1 VAYDPTIRML
11 IVDDDLH
18 VLAVLEDLFA
28 AESGV
33 EVTPMSDSLEALEL
47 IRRQR
52 FDLVI
57 SDLMMPKADGL
68 SVTRAVQETNPDTL
82 VIIITG
88 FASLETTLEAIH
100 LGVYDYITKPF
111 QIDEFR
117 LLVTNAT
124 TRIRLEREN
133 RVLKAQLESI
143 EGELAA
149 LQAGQSRLLSELS
162 ESRQGAPRPSAGET
176 EADGQGQKQ
185 TVKSGAKKIGVYEK
199 MADDYRVRL
208 KRVREQ
214 LDSVPETRPQRKNAA
229 NG

>member
-1 VAYDPTIRML
+1 ML

-18 VLAVLEDLFA
+18 VLAVLEDLFS
-28 AESGV
+28 AESDV

-47 IRRQR
+47 IRTQR

-68 SVTRAVQETNPDTL
+68 AVTRAVQETNPETL

-133 RVLKAQLESI
+133 SVLKAQLESI
-143 EGELAA
+143 EGELAS
-149 LQAGQSRLLSELS
+149 LQSNQSRLMSELNQA
-162 ESRQGAPRPSAGET
+162 RQDVPPPASDTETDGE
-176 EADGQGQKQ
+176 GGKQ
-185 TVKSGAKKIGVYEK
+185 VVKSGAKKIGVYEK

-208 KRVREQ
+208 KRIREQ
-214 LDSVPETRPQRKNAA
+214 LNSVPDKPPRPKNTA